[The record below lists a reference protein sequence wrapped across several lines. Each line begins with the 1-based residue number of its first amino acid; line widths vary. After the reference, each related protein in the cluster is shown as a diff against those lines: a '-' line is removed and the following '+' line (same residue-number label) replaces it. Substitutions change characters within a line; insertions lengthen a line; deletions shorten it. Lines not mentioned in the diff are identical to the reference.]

1 MFSSS
6 LPAGNYGRRR
16 LEIASRQWY
25 ASMAGA
31 CGARRSKM
39 NNLRGVYTIWY
50 RDILRFWHDKMR
62 MFGMMMLPLLFLF
75 IFGSGLSKSM
85 GMLGSGVDFVQF
97 MFPGIIGMTVLMSSF
112 MGGTSVVW
120 DREFGF
126 LKEVLVAPINRASV
140 AVGKTLGSAT
150 IALIQGAIIL
160 ILAPAIGVSFSGWTV
175 LKLLPLMFLFA
186 ACMGSL
192 GVLLATRIKSMEAFQ
207 ALMPMMTFPMIFLSG
222 VFFPMEGLPAWM
234 NVLVKINPATYG
246 IAPIRQVVLGTSE
259 GTYFGITLF
268 GHTLSLWQ
276 DVAILA
282 AFGATMLL
290 LAMWSFSKQD

>member
-1 MFSSS
+1 
-6 LPAGNYGRRR
+6 
-16 LEIASRQWY
+16 
-25 ASMAGA
+25 
-31 CGARRSKM
+31 M
-39 NNLRGVYTIWY
+39 NSLRGVYTIWH

-62 MFGMMMLPLLFLF
+62 MVSAISLPLLFLF

-85 GMLGSGVDFVQF
+85 GLLGGGVDFLQF

-160 ILAPAIGVSFSGWTV
+160 ILAPAVGVSLSGWTV

-186 ACMGSL
+186 ACLGSL
-192 GVLLATRIKSMEAFQ
+192 GVLLATRIRSMEAFQ
-207 ALMPMMTFPMIFLSG
+207 TLMPILTFPMIFLSG
-222 VFFPMEGLPAWM
+222 VFFPMEGLPVWM
-234 NVLVKINPATYG
+234 NVLVKLNPATYG
-246 IAPIRQVVLGTSE
+246 ITPIRQVVLGTSE
-259 GTYFGITLF
+259 GAYFGITLF
-268 GHTLSLWQ
+268 GYTLSLWQ
-276 DVAILA
+276 EVAIVA
-282 AFGATMLL
+282 GFGAVMLL
-290 LAMWSFSKQD
+290 LAMWSFSKQE